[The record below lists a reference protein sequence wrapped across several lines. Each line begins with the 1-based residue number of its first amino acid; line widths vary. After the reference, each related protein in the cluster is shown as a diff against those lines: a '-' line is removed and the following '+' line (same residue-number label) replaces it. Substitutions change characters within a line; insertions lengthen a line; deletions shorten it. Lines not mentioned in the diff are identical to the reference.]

1 MSARKLVLATEGEV
15 PTDCTLLIAANPRTT
30 FLPAESVAL
39 RAYLRR
45 GGSALLLLDLGFV
58 LEPGLA
64 RLVADLGVRP
74 EQEVVVDP
82 LSHYSTDPEIVAVT
96 GYDPHPVTRSV
107 SLTFYPGIRPL
118 TMLPPAGDLR
128 VTPLLLSS
136 RDSYTRPVKP
146 VGSQRGRARPGG

>member
-1 MSARKLVLATEGEV
+1 M
-15 PTDCTLLIAANPRTT
+15 
-30 FLPAESVAL
+30 

-64 RLVADLGVRP
+64 RLVAELGVRP

-82 LSHYSTDPEIVAVT
+82 LSHYSTDPEMVAVT

-146 VGSQRGRARPGG
+146 VGSHAVEPDPAA